1 MELISF
7 ITVCGTISFA
17 ASGAL
22 AGIRKE
28 LDIFGVTVIA
38 FVTAIGGGTIRDL
51 LLGHFPV
58 KWLTDFQIILLI
70 ILVSVLTVV
79 FRKKIEKLDK
89 TLLFFDTLGLG
100 FFTLKGI
107 EAGLSADLSVVS
119 CLILA
124 TITACFGGVIR
135 DIVLNEIPA
144 LFQKEIYATACILGG
159 ILFFVLKKIHVN
171 NENTQFVV
179 FVVIILIRFLAIK
192 FNFSLPKIK
201 KSI

>member
-7 ITVCGTISFA
+7 ITIGGTISFA

-70 ILVSVLTVV
+70 MVVSVLTVI

-107 EAGLSADLSVVS
+107 EAGLNADLSVLS

-135 DIVLNEIPA
+135 DIILNEIPA
-144 LFQKEIYATACILGG
+144 LFQKEIYATACIIGG
-159 ILFFVLKKIHVN
+159 ILFFVLKRFHL
-171 NENTQFVV
+171 ENQNIQFIV
-179 FVVIILIRFLAIK
+179 FMVIVLIRFLAIK

-201 KSI
+201 N

>member
-7 ITVCGTISFA
+7 ITIGGTISFA

-70 ILVSVLTVV
+70 MVVSVLTVI

-107 EAGLSADLSVVS
+107 
-119 CLILA
+119 
-124 TITACFGGVIR
+124 
-135 DIVLNEIPA
+135 
-144 LFQKEIYATACILGG
+144 
-159 ILFFVLKKIHVN
+159 
-171 NENTQFVV
+171 
-179 FVVIILIRFLAIK
+179 
-192 FNFSLPKIK
+192 
-201 KSI
+201 

>member
-7 ITVCGTISFA
+7 ITIGGTISFA

-70 ILVSVLTVV
+70 MVVSVLTVI

-107 EAGLSADLSVVS
+107 EAGLAAELSVLS

-135 DIVLNEIPA
+135 DIILNEIPA
-144 LFQKEIYATACILGG
+144 LFQKEIYATACIIGG
-159 ILFFVLKKIHVN
+159 ILFFILKRFHLDN
-171 NENTQFVV
+171 QNTQFIV
-179 FVVIILIRFLAIK
+179 FVVIVLIRFLAIK

-201 KSI
+201 NSI

>member
-70 ILVSVLTVV
+70 IVVSVLTVV

-107 EAGLSADLSVVS
+107 EAGLAADLSIVS

-135 DIVLNEIPA
+135 DIILNEIPA

-159 ILFFVLKKIHVN
+159 VLFFVLKKIHVN
-171 NENTQFVV
+171 NQNTQFVV